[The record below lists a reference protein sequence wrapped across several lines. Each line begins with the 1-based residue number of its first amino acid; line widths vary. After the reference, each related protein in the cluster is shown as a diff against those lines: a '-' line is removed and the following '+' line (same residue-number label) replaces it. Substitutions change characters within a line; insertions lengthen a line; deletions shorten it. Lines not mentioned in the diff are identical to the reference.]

1 MKPPEEELDHGCQ
14 PRTVGQ
20 LFVNAWRS
28 ISSKSRRGS
37 IVSLRSTDFP
47 PASSPLSSMPTQ
59 GHGGHFEPPR
69 KPASPLGRRS
79 RPQSV
84 DYVSTSPRPSLARSR
99 SSTAL
104 ETQSPAMLNVISPRP
119 RMATSPLVPVP
130 VRAST
135 SPELLPALR
144 PISPLSSGLVS
155 PRQSFQADFPAPPAV
170 PPKDDSKNT
179 AHPSQHAP
187 ARWRFLPFL
196 TRDSMDLS
204 RDGHTQTSPPEPSS
218 SPAPIHAPPRPRR
231 GDIVCQSYRTLDDR
245 GMRRLEGR
253 SDHRPVI
260 GTYVLYI

>member
-1 MKPPEEELDHGCQ
+1 M
-14 PRTVGQ
+14 
-20 LFVNAWRS
+20 
-28 ISSKSRRGS
+28 
-37 IVSLRSTDFP
+37 RSTDLP
-47 PASSPLSSMPTQ
+47 TIPSPLSSTTTVPTQ
-59 GHGGHFEPPR
+59 GHGNFPEPFH
-69 KPASPLGRRS
+69 KPGSPPFGGRRS

-84 DYVSTSPRPSLARSR
+84 DYMSISPRPSLARSR

-104 ETQSPAMLNVISPRP
+104 DSQSPPMLNILSPRP
-119 RMATSPLVPVP
+119 RTATSPVAPAPAP

-144 PISPLSSGLVS
+144 PISPLSSNLAAS
-155 PRQSFQADFPAPPAV
+155 PRHSFTADSPPPAV
-170 PPKDDSKNT
+170 SPKDSG
-179 AHPSQHAP
+179 HHSS

-196 TRDSMDLS
+196 STSTESS
-204 RDGHTQTSPPEPSS
+204 RDGHGPPERAP
-218 SPAPIHAPPRPRR
+218 SPAPPPAPAPRR